1 MAIRWLHKAWSVF
14 WTYLGIT
21 IAVILVLGVIGF
33 GVLQLPASKSYI
45 VSKIEERFNTQ
56 HQGVLKLGNFSGTLP
71 LSFEFNNIAL
81 YPDSSLKQPLFET
94 DTVAATLDFWA
105 LFRNRFVV
113 NSLNIKSPKLVI
125 EDDSSR
131 SILNAIRKK
140 QVILSD
146 TFITTSERTNPFLE
160 ILAPSVV
167 ISNGTV
173 VMKGAV
179 QNLKNG
185 SDSMTFRDLN
195 INMFLDYN
203 QEGRFVD
210 IDQLSMRIPEL
221 NVENISLY
229 GQVFNDER
237 FLELN
242 AFNINLGRSSL
253 RFGVEADGVDLFKG
267 DILSQLN
274 TSELSLNINEL
285 FLEPLL
291 IERMFENYK
300 YPNKTLSLSMNA
312 EGSVDSLWIEEF
324 LVGFGESSLEGFGSV
339 ISPLEPQT
347 LSFDS
352 EIQDIY
358 LDSSDIKTIFEN
370 ITQEQLQAI
379 LTSSID
385 IKASGNEQSLIS
397 LVEISGA
404 RGSAILNSTLLL
416 NEEFSFKGLMTL
428 DSLDMGGLFT
438 DQIIQSDISGTIDL
452 KTSSLKKIKQSVGD
466 AEFNFQNG
474 SINEVSY
481 DSLLLSG
488 NWDSGVI
495 TPLFLLKSPETEISG
510 RGTIQLTDSI
520 PAIEFTGNAKG
531 LNLKALTQSEMM
543 AEAFVDLDYE
553 VFLTGSNR
561 ENIYGQVSIDV
572 PFSVVNGDTLPI
584 HQIYADFNEPGLNSR
599 TFRIT
604 STAFD
609 LDIDGQFDPNDILEL
624 TPFWANYFRD
634 RIGQEILLTGTQVS
648 DGLKPQVRDQN
659 FSMDLALKNLAL
671 LKAYFPT
678 MPALNSNAQINSNF
692 NVNAD
697 RLLFNA
703 SLTDPEFSYKKSK
716 ADSMVIQITGSFR
729 EGEKIKDFSS
739 FRAQI
744 QSSGLETELVSA
756 NIFNMDLDMEEDT
769 VFFSQNLSQIADEA
783 GLELSGD
790 IALKDSSL
798 DLTIRNFELGSEA
811 YKWENEGIPFVSYEP
826 GNKLT
831 FQDFTFSNFEEFI
844 SVEGTFSNIPTD
856 SVNYVIRSVD
866 LSRIST
872 LVNGRI
878 DFSGELDG
886 RFTTRSLTRIPTIQ
900 GELNIF
906 ELGLDENVVGDV
918 RINSIFNQELNRFDT
933 NISINTDSTKYPEYF
948 VRNARLGQDIQLN
961 GYVLAPVNGEFPDK
975 DSLFNFDLEFENV
988 DLWVIP
994 FIAPKVFAEMSG
1006 KASGSGY
1013 VWGNLDTYDF
1023 NVDYTVGMDD
1033 AVYMKPRFLDTF
1045 YYGQGMLNF
1054 SRERGLDFQDI
1065 FIIDPSGGSAILSG
1079 TYNLNDFQQI
1089 HSIDLE
1095 LQMDE
1100 FQFLNSSLDPTVP
1113 FFGDAYGTSTV
1124 RMTGTNLNPVL
1135 STATPVY
1142 ISDFSNIGIPLLEE
1156 TEFDEDNKFIR
1167 FVDDFS
1173 VAQKRSSGTAR
1184 SETEF
1189 AIIEEEDPFD
1199 RTFIERFTLD
1209 LQFIANQPMTVRLI
1223 FDPITGDMI
1232 TADGTGRLRIQ
1243 LRDEELSM
1251 FGQFDISGGNY
1262 NFVSGDIFTRRFEI
1276 SPGGTII
1283 WEGSPTDARLDLEA
1297 VYEARPDINT
1307 LTRARADIDQE
1318 TSQRVPVQLVLNI
1331 EGSLNSIENNFFFRL
1346 PNTFE
1351 SRQNT
1356 TLSTQINSL
1365 NRNEDEKLIQA
1376 TSFLLMGDFIPSTT
1390 ATSSTT
1396 NSFTDNFSGSGAVLN
1411 PLLSSQVI
1419 SPLLSN
1425 QINSLLRSD
1434 IGSLDIDFNLNTY
1447 NNVDLAVAL
1456 RLYND
1461 RIILSREGQ
1470 ITGAQ
1475 SNIGD
1480 IGATY
1485 RINQTLSVT
1494 AFHRQDPT
1502 FSNFGGVEDGQQGQ
1516 DINGVGL
1523 EAEVSFNSWNE
1534 FFRKLANPFRK
1545 LFGTKEKE
1553 EEVSQEQEQEQ
1564 TENQN
1569 PPSK

>member
-1 MAIRWLHKAWSVF
+1 MKISWLHKAWSVF

-21 IAVILVLGVIGF
+21 IAVIITIGVIGF
-33 GVLQLPASKSYI
+33 GALQLPASKNYI
-45 VSKIEERFNTQ
+45 ISKIEDRFNTQ
-56 HQGVLKLGNFSGTLP
+56 HQGVIKFGEFSGTLP
-71 LSFEFNNIAL
+71 LSFEFKNVAL
-81 YPDSSLKQPLFET
+81 YADSSLNKPVFET

-105 LFRNRFVV
+105 LFRSRFVV
-113 NSLNIKSPKLVI
+113 NSLNIKSPKLVL
-125 EDDSSR
+125 EKDSSR
-131 SILNAIRKK
+131 SILNVIRKK
-140 QVILSD
+140 KTETADSSGAQDPRS
-146 TFITTSERTNPFLE
+146 NPFLE

-167 ISNGTV
+167 LSNGTI
-173 VMKGAV
+173 VMKGV
-179 QNLKNG
+179 IQNLPNG
-185 SDSMTFRDLN
+185 LDSVSFRELD

-210 IDQLSMRIPEL
+210 IDQLTMKIPEL
-221 NVENISLY
+221 GVENISLY

-242 AFNINLGRSSL
+242 AFNINLGNSVF
-253 RFGVEADGVDLFKG
+253 RFGGEADGVDIFKG
-267 DILSQLN
+267 DLPGQLKA
-274 TSELSLNINEL
+274 SELSLKVNE
-285 FLEPLL
+285 LL
-291 IERMFENYK
+291 IEPSLSQRVFENFP

-312 EGSVDSLWIEEF
+312 EGNVDSLWIEEF
-324 LVGFGESSLEGFGSV
+324 LLGFGESSLEGFGY
-339 ISPLEPQT
+339 IRSPLELQT
-347 LSFDS
+347 LSYES

-358 LDSSDIKTIFEN
+358 LDSSDIHTVFER
-370 ITQEQLQAI
+370 ITQEQLLAI
-379 LTSSID
+379 ISSSID
-385 IKASGNEQSLIS
+385 IKASGSNQNLNS
-397 LVEISGA
+397 LVEISGV
-404 RGSAILNSTLLL
+404 RGSVILNSTLLF
-416 NEEFSFKGLMTL
+416 NDEFSFNGLMTV
-428 DSLDMGGLFT
+428 DSLNLGGLFVN
-438 DQIIQSDISGTIDL
+438 QITQSDISGTINL
-452 KTSSLKKIKQSVGD
+452 ETSSLKNIITSVGEARFD
-466 AEFNFQNG
+466 FQDG
-474 SINEVSY
+474 SINGVSY
-481 DSLLLSG
+481 DSLAITG
-488 NWDSGVI
+488 DWDSGIV
-495 TPLFLLKSPETEISG
+495 TPSFLLKSPETEVSG
-510 RGTIQLTDSI
+510 MGTIQLTDSI
-520 PAIEFTGNAKG
+520 PAIEFTGKATN
-531 LNLKALTQSEMM
+531 LNLKAITQSEEMT
-543 AEAFVDLDYE
+543 EAFVDLDYE
-553 VFLTGSNR
+553 LFLSGSNR

-572 PFSVVNGDTLPI
+572 PFSIVNGDTLPI
-584 HQIYADFNEPGLNSR
+584 HQVYADFNEPGLNSR
-599 TFRIT
+599 VFRIT

-609 LDIDGQFDPNDILEL
+609 LDIDGQFEPSEMLEL
-624 TPFWANYFRD
+624 TPFWTSYFKE
-634 RIGQEILLTGTQVS
+634 RINEEILLKGKQEFDSLETQFT
-648 DGLKPQVRDQN
+648 DQN
-659 FSMDLALKNLAL
+659 FSLDLSLKNLGL
-671 LKAYFPT
+671 LKTYFPT
-678 MPALNSNAQINSNF
+678 IPSLNSKAQISSNF

-697 RLLFNA
+697 RLLFNV
-703 SLTDPEFSYKKSK
+703 SLTDPQLSYKNSK
-716 ADSMVIQITGSFR
+716 ADSLVVQITGSFR
-729 EGEKIKDFSS
+729 KGEKIKDFSS
-739 FRAQI
+739 LRAQV
-744 QSSGLETELVSA
+744 QSSSLETELISA
-756 NIFNMDLDMEEDT
+756 NMFSMSLEMEEDS
-769 VFFSQNLSQIADEA
+769 VQFSQNLYGIANEA
-783 GLELSGD
+783 VLKLAGE

-798 DLTIRNFELGSEA
+798 DLMVRDFELGSEV
-811 YKWENEGIPFVSYEP
+811 YKWQNEGIPFVSYQP

-844 SVEGTFSNIPTD
+844 SVEGTFSNLPAD
-856 SVNYVIRSVD
+856 SVDYIIRSVD

-918 RINSIFNQELNRFDT
+918 NINSVFNRELNRFDT

-948 VRNARLGQDIQLN
+948 VRNARLGQDIELN
-961 GYVLAPVNGEFPDK
+961 GYVLAPENGEFPDK
-975 DSLFNFDLEFENV
+975 DSLFSFDLEFENV

-1023 NVDYTVGMDD
+1023 NVDYAIGMDD

-1045 YYGQGMLNF
+1045 YYAQGLLKF
-1054 SRERGLDFQDI
+1054 SRGSGLDFQDI

-1079 TYNLNDFQQI
+1079 TYNLNDFQPI
-1089 HSIDLE
+1089 HLIDLE
-1095 LQMDE
+1095 LEMDE
-1100 FQFLNSSLDPTVP
+1100 FQFLNSVLDPTVP
-1113 FFGDAYGTSTV
+1113 FFGNAYGTSTI

-1135 STATPVY
+1135 STVTPVY

-1173 VAQKRSSGTAR
+1173 VRKPRNLTATG

-1189 AIIEEEDPFD
+1189 RTIDEEDPFD

-1232 TADGTGRLRIQ
+1232 TANGTGRLRIQ
-1243 LRDEELSM
+1243 LQDEELSM

-1307 LTRARADIDQE
+1307 LTRARSEIDQE

-1346 PNTFE
+1346 PNTFQ

-1376 TSFLLMGDFIPSTT
+1376 TSFLLMGDFIPSTS

-1502 FSNFGGVEDGQQGQ
+1502 FSNFSGVEDGQQGQ

-1553 EEVSQEQEQEQ
+1553 EEVSQEQEQ

-1569 PPSK
+1569 PPS

>member
-1 MAIRWLHKAWSVF
+1 MAIRWLHKTWSVF

-21 IAVILVLGVIGF
+21 IAVICTVGLIGF
-33 GVLQLPASKSYI
+33 GILQLPVSKNYI
-45 VSKIEERFNTQ
+45 VSEIEKRFNTQ
-56 HQGVLKLGNFSGTLP
+56 HQGVLKFGEFSGTLP
-71 LSFEFNNIAL
+71 ISFEFRNVAL
-81 YPDSSLKQPLFET
+81 YPDSSLTNPIFET
-94 DTVAATLDFWA
+94 DTIAATLDFWA
-105 LFRNRFVV
+105 LFRNRFVI
-113 NSLNIKSPKLVI
+113 NSLNINSPTLLLEK
-125 EDDSSR
+125 DSSR
-131 SILNAIRKK
+131 SLLNAIRKRE
-140 QVILSD
+140 VPESD
-146 TFITTSERTNPFLE
+146 TTEIIREAANPFVE

-167 ISNGTV
+167 LSNGTV
-173 VMKGAV
+173 VMKGILP
-179 QNLKNG
+179 NLPNG
-185 SDSMTFRDLN
+185 LDSLTFEDLN

-203 QEGRFVD
+203 EEGRFVD
-210 IDQLSMRIPEL
+210 IDQLGMKIPEL
-221 NVENISLY
+221 DAENISLY
-229 GQVFNDER
+229 GQVFSDDQ

-242 AFNINLGRSSL
+242 AFNINFGNSIL
-253 RFGVEADGVDLFKG
+253 RFGVEADGVDIFQG

-274 TSELSLNINEL
+274 TSDLTLEINEFRL
-285 FLEPLL
+285 VPSL
-291 IERMFENYK
+291 IERFFKE
-300 YPNKTLSLSMNA
+300 YPYPEKNLSLSLTA
-312 EGSVDSLWIEEF
+312 EGSVDSLWIDEF
-324 LVGFGESSLEGFGSV
+324 LLGFGESSFEGFGYVKNPSQ
-339 ISPLEPQT
+339 PQA
-347 LSFDS
+347 LYFDS
-352 EIQDIY
+352 EIHDIY
-358 LDSSDIKTIFEN
+358 LDSTDINNVFKNITAQQLNAIKTSSFDIKT
-370 ITQEQLQAI
+370 
-379 LTSSID
+379 
-385 IKASGNEQSLIS
+385 SGSAQNLNS
-397 LVEISGA
+397 LVEMSGA
-404 RGSAILNSTLLL
+404 RGSALFESTLLFNDEL
-416 NEEFSFKGLMTL
+416 SFNALATL
-428 DSLDMGGLFT
+428 DSVNLGELFT
-438 DQIIQSDISGTIDL
+438 DQIVQSDISGTINVE
-452 KTSSLKKIKQSVGD
+452 TSSLKKIKQSVGEASFD
-466 AEFNFQNG
+466 FRNG
-474 SINEVSY
+474 SINGVNY
-481 DSLLLSG
+481 DSLSITG
-488 NWDSGVI
+488 NWDSGIVS
-495 TPLFLLKSPETEISG
+495 PSFALQSPETEVRG
-510 RGTIQLTDSI
+510 MGTIQLTDSI
-520 PAIEFTGNAKG
+520 PSIEFTGNAKN
-531 LNLKALTQSEMM
+531 LNLKALTQSEAM
-543 AEAFVDLDYE
+543 AEAFLDLDYE
-553 VFLTGSNR
+553 MFLSGSNR
-561 ENIYGQVSIDV
+561 ENIYGQVSLDI
-572 PFSVVNGDTLPI
+572 PFSVVNGDTLPL
-584 HQIYADFNEPGLNSR
+584 HQIYADFNEPGLNTR
-599 TFRIT
+599 ILRIT

-609 LDIDGQFDPNDILEL
+609 LDVNGQFDPNDILEL
-624 TPFWANYFRD
+624 APFWVNYFEN
-634 RIGQEILLTGTQVS
+634 RIQEEILLTGIQRNEI
-648 DGLKPQVRDQN
+648 LQPQVTDQN
-659 FSMDLALKNLAL
+659 FSAGISLKNLDL
-671 LKAYFPT
+671 VKAYFPT
-678 MPALNSNAQINSNF
+678 IPALSSQAEINSNF
-692 NVNAD
+692 NVNSE

-703 SLTDPEFSYKKSK
+703 SVTDPEFSYKNSK
-716 ADSMVIQITGSFR
+716 ADSLVFQITGSFR
-729 EGEKIKDFSS
+729 KREKIKDFSS
-739 FRAQI
+739 LRAQI
-744 QSSGLETELVSA
+744 QSSGIETEFISA
-756 NIFNMDLDMEEDT
+756 SSFNMSLDMEEDS
-769 VFFSQNLSQIADEA
+769 VLFSQRLTEIADEA
-783 GLELSGD
+783 LLELTGE

-798 DLTIRNFELGSEA
+798 DLTVRDFELGSEV
-811 YKWENEGIPFVSYEP
+811 YKWQNEGIPFVSYQP

-831 FQDFTFSNFEEFI
+831 FQDFTFSNLEEFL
-844 SVEGTFSNIPTD
+844 SVDGTFSNLPSD

-872 LVNGRI
+872 LINGRI

-900 GELNIF
+900 GELNVF

-918 RINSIFNQELNRFDT
+918 NINSVFNSELNRFDT

-948 VRNARLGQDIQLN
+948 VRNARLGQDIELN
-961 GYVLAPVNGEFPDK
+961 GYVLAPENGEFPDK
-975 DSLFNFDLEFENV
+975 DSLFSFDLEFDNV

-1023 NVDYTVGMDD
+1023 NVDYAVGMDD

-1054 SRERGLDFQDI
+1054 SRENGLDFQDL

-1089 HSIDLE
+1089 HLIDLE

-1100 FQFLNSSLDPTVP
+1100 FQFLNSSLDPTAP
-1113 FFGDAYGTSTV
+1113 FFGDAYGTSTI

-1173 VAQKRSSGTAR
+1173 VAQKRSSGTANL
-1184 SETEF
+1184 ETEF
-1189 AIIEEEDPFD
+1189 TPTEGEDPFD

-1209 LQFIANQPMTVRLI
+1209 LQFVANQPMTVRLI

-1232 TADGTGRLRIQ
+1232 TANGTGRLRIQ
-1243 LRDEELSM
+1243 LQDEELSM

-1376 TSFLLMGDFIPSTT
+1376 TSFLLMGDFIPSTSS
-1390 ATSSTT
+1390 TSSTT

-1545 LFGTKEKE
+1545 LFGTKDKE
-1553 EEVSQEQEQEQ
+1553 EEESEEQS
-1564 TENQN
+1564 ENQN

>member
-1 MAIRWLHKAWSVF
+1 MAIRWIHKAWSVF
-14 WTYLGIT
+14 WTYFGIT
-21 IAVILVLGVIGF
+21 VAVILVLGVIGF

-56 HQGVLKLGNFSGTLP
+56 HQGVLKFGKFSGTFP
-71 LSFEFNNIAL
+71 VSFEFENVAL
-81 YPDSSLKQPLFET
+81 YPDSSLKNPIFET
-94 DTVAATLDFWA
+94 DTITATLDFWA

-113 NSLNIKSPKLVI
+113 NSLNVKSPKLVL
-125 EDDSSR
+125 EKDSSR
-131 SILNAIRKK
+131 SILNAIRKRNVV
-140 QVILSD
+140 QTNSSA
-146 TFITTSERTNPFLE
+146 ITSAPANPFVE
-160 ILAPSVV
+160 ILAPSV
-167 ISNGTV
+167 ILSNGTV
-173 VMKGAV
+173 VMKEV
-179 QNLKNG
+179 IPNLPNDL
-185 SDSMTFRDLN
+185 DSVTFQDLN

-203 QEGRFVD
+203 HEGRFVD
-210 IDQLSMRIPEL
+210 IDQLSMKIPEFD
-221 NVENISLY
+221 VENISLY
-229 GQVFNDER
+229 GQVFNDNQ

-242 AFNINLGRSSL
+242 AFNINFGNSIL
-253 RFGVEADGVDLFKG
+253 RFGMEADGVDIFKG
-267 DILSQLN
+267 EIVNQLN
-274 TSELSLNINEL
+274 TSQLSLDINEFKIEPSLITRVFENYPYSQKNLSLNL
-285 FLEPLL
+285 
-291 IERMFENYK
+291 
-300 YPNKTLSLSMNA
+300 NA
-312 EGSVDSLWIEEF
+312 EGSVDSLWVEEF
-324 LVGFGESSLEGFGSV
+324 LLGFGESSFEGFGY
-339 ISPLEPQT
+339 IKNPL
-347 LSFDS
+347 LSQALFFDS
-352 EIQDIY
+352 EIHDIY
-358 LDSSDIKTIFEN
+358 LDSTDILTIFEN
-370 ITQEQLQAI
+370 ITPNQLGAI
-379 LTSSID
+379 TSSSVD
-385 IKASGNEQSLIS
+385 IKTSGNSEKVNSLIE
-397 LVEISGA
+397 LSGA
-404 RGSAILNSTLLL
+404 RGNALLESELFLNDEL
-416 NEEFSFKGLMTL
+416 SFGTFVTV
-428 DSLDMGGLFT
+428 DSVNLGMLFT
-438 DQIIQSDISGTIDL
+438 DQIVQSDISGFINIE
-452 KTSSLKKIKQSVGD
+452 TSSLKEIKNSVGE
-466 AEFNFQNG
+466 AEFDFQNG
-474 SINEVSY
+474 SINGVSY
-481 DSLLLSG
+481 DSLSITG
-488 NWDSGVI
+488 NWDSGIVS
-495 TPLFLLKSPETEISG
+495 PSFKLQSPETEVRG
-510 RGTIQLTDSI
+510 MGTIQLTDSI
-520 PAIEFTGNAKG
+520 PSIEFTGSAKN
-531 LNLKALTQSEMM
+531 LNVKALTQSEVMS
-543 AEAFVDLDYE
+543 EAFVDLDYE
-553 VFLTGSNR
+553 VFLSGSNR
-561 ENIYGQVSIDV
+561 ENIYGQVSLDI
-572 PFSVVNGDTLPI
+572 PFSVVNGDTLPL
-584 HQIYADFNEPGLNSR
+584 HQIYADFNEPGLNTR
-599 TFRIT
+599 ILRIT

-609 LDIDGQFDPNDILEL
+609 LDVNGQFDPNDMIEL
-624 TPFWANYFRD
+624 APLWTNYFEN
-634 RIGQEILLTGTQVS
+634 RIEEEILFKGTQRADS
-648 DGLKPQVRDQN
+648 LEPQVTDQN
-659 FSMDLALKNLAL
+659 FSIGLSLKNLAL
-671 LKAYFPT
+671 LKAYFPAI
-678 MPALNSNAQINSNF
+678 PALNSKAQINSNF
-692 NVNAD
+692 NVNRE

-703 SLTDPEFSYKKSK
+703 SVTDSEFSYKNSK
-716 ADSMVIQITGSFR
+716 ADSLVVQITGSFR
-729 EGEKIKDFSS
+729 ERQKIKEFSS
-739 FRAQI
+739 FRAQV
-744 QSSGLETELVSA
+744 QSSGLETEFISA
-756 NIFNMDLDMEEDT
+756 NSFNMSFEMEEDSVLFT
-769 VFFSQNLSQIADEA
+769 QNLTGIADEA
-783 GLELSGD
+783 ALELSGE

-798 DLTIRNFELGSEA
+798 DLTVRNFELGSEV
-811 YKWENEGIPFVSYEP
+811 YKWQNEGIPFVSYQPE
-826 GNKLT
+826 NKLR
-831 FQDFTFSNFEEFI
+831 FQDFTFSNFEEFVSI
-844 SVEGTFSNIPTD
+844 EGTFSNVPSD

-900 GELNIF
+900 GELNVF
-906 ELGLDENVVGDV
+906 ELGLDENIVGDV
-918 RINSIFNQELNRFDT
+918 SLNSVFNRELNRFDT

-948 VRNARLGQDIQLN
+948 VRNARLGQDIELN
-961 GYVLAPVNGEFPDK
+961 GYVLAPENGEFPDE

-1023 NVDYTVGMDD
+1023 SVDYSIGMDD

-1045 YYGQGMLNF
+1045 YYGQGLLNF
-1054 SRERGLDFQDI
+1054 SRENGLDFQDI

-1079 TYNLNDFQQI
+1079 TYNLNNFQQI
-1089 HSIDLE
+1089 HLIDLE

-1100 FQFLNSSLDPTVP
+1100 FQFLNSTLDPTLP
-1113 FFGDAYGTSTV
+1113 FFGDAYGTSTI

-1173 VAQKRSSGTAR
+1173 VAKKRSSGPASTDA
-1184 SETEF
+1184 EF
-1189 AIIEEEDPFD
+1189 TVVEENDPFD

-1232 TADGTGRLRIQ
+1232 TANGTGRLRIQ
-1243 LRDEELSM
+1243 LQDEDLSM

-1276 SPGGTII
+1276 SPGGSII

-1307 LTRARADIDQE
+1307 LTRARAEIDQE

-1376 TSFLLMGDFIPSTT
+1376 TSFLLMGDFIPSTS
-1390 ATSSTT
+1390 ATTSTT

-1502 FSNFGGVEDGQQGQ
+1502 FSNFGGVDDGRQGQ

-1534 FFRKLANPFRK
+1534 FFRKLANPFRR
-1545 LFGTKEKE
+1545 LFGTKDKE
-1553 EEVSQEQEQEQ
+1553 EEETEEQ